1 MARKSRSREPL
12 PPPLPPET
20 RTVGQVVAETLQLYR
35 RHFWQSL
42 GLGLGPGF
50 TAAGLLLTDGWWRL
64 GFVLTGGA
72 FLMTASYV
80 GGIVIAAERRVPR
93 RAVLTGLAVGYLV
106 FLPAPF
112 LYSAY
117 VLPVVLWFGLF
128 GLGVSAAVLER
139 CGFRRS
145 FGRGLA
151 LARADF
157 VHAIG
162 SLATL
167 VIVAFLTSTVL
178 FVLLRG
184 AGRIAGPSAAFVSLL
199 VISPLLF
206 LGAGLLY
213 FDQAARLESRSGQ
226 RSRRS
231 RDADVHHAHEPDSAG
246 SADAEGE
253 PRPATGG
260 QP

>member
-1 MARKSRSREPL
+1 VPRRPATPL

-20 RTVGQVVAETLQLYR
+20 RTVGQVVAESLQLYR
-35 RHFWQSL
+35 RHFWRSL
-42 GLGLGPGF
+42 ALGLGPAL
-50 TAAGLLLTDGWWRL
+50 TATGLLLTEGWWRL
-64 GFVLTGGA
+64 AFVLTAGA
-72 FLMTASYV
+72 LLMTASYV
-80 GGIVIAAERRVPR
+80 GGIVLTAERRVLR
-93 RAVLTGLAVGYLV
+93 RAVLTGLAVGYVV

-117 VLPVVLWFGLF
+117 VLPVVLWFGLV
-128 GLGVSAAVLER
+128 GLSVAAAVLED
-139 CGFRRS
+139 CGFRRA
-145 FGRGLA
+145 FRRGFA

-157 VHAIG
+157 VHAVG

-184 AGRIAGPSAAFVSLL
+184 GGRIAGPSAAFASLL

-213 FDQAARLESRSGQ
+213 FDQAARVESRGP

-231 RDADVHHAHEPDSAG
+231 RDADLHHADDADRAG
-246 SADAEGE
+246 RADAEGE
-253 PRPATGG
+253 PRPVAGG